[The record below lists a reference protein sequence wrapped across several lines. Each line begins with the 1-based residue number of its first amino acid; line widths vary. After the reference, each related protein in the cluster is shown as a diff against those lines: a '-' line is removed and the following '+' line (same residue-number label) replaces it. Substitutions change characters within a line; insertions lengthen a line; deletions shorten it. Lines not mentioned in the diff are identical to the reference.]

1 MLEKATAIKR
11 FEYLLIGKELKKQT
25 SIAKVQYNIFKD
37 QMNISNNNRED
48 GVKTEDGS
56 KTEDGEIIGYVHHR
70 YIGDKYKNLI
80 PNIFTFG
87 LKDGDFHLTYFDNQH
102 VRLTDIINKC
112 LKEKRKNID
121 VSNRFFNFKKPFKNL
136 VNIDNKTNMVIDNYK
151 PKTDTKYDNKERVV

>member
-11 FEYLLIGKELKKQT
+11 FEYLLLGKELKKQT

-48 GVKTEDGS
+48 GVITEDGV

-80 PNIFTFG
+80 PYIFTFG

-136 VNIDNKTNMVIDNYK
+136 GNIDNKTNMVIDNYK
-151 PKTDTKYDNKERVV
+151 PKTDTKCDNKERVV